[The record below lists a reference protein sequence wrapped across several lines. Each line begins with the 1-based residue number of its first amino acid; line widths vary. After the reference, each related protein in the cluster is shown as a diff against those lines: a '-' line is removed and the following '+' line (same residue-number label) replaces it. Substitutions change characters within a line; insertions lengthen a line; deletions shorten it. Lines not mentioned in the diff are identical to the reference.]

1 MKIWHALKDTE
12 TGIAFSN
19 SEDDDYPSREKKDTG
34 QSLKKIYPFVT
45 LISEFDLSKLGK
57 HNHF

>member
-19 SEDDDYPSREKKDTG
+19 SEGDDYPSREKSQG
-34 QSLKKIYPFVT
+34 HWP
-45 LISEFDLSKLGK
+45 EFEENIPLCFFD
-57 HNHF
+57 FRI